1 MSADS
6 RKRHGRPTFPG
17 AQRERHEAQL
27 HPDPRPLCRPPP
39 ISQGPVV
46 TDHVDSVVPVGLE
59 ERSMHTA
66 HVRGSS
72 GRQTVWPRTPVTV
85 RCAQGTGRPG
95 GDQGAGAAQ
104 TQGAAGVKNECRL
117 LTDASLHRNRCETE
131 QLPSKQSPESIGGV
145 SSQFTWFSLYRR
157 RKLWHLLQFSV

>member
-6 RKRHGRPTFPG
+6 RKRHGRPTLPG
-17 AQRERHEAQL
+17 AQRKGT
-27 HPDPRPLCRPPP
+27 RPSCTPTRGPCAAPPP

-104 TQGAAGVKNECRL
+104 TQGAASVKSECRL